1 MFVPRR
7 LRVLTVAVLELNP
20 KREPANFSRSARPV
34 QPDRLSSVPRRNADA
49 STCTRR
55 TAPSVPGSGAHGL
68 AFRGKQSMVFGFRPL
83 AMSVGAPAMPAGRAT
98 TAPTGSYWAQSRS
111 AAATLWLIL
120 PALAAYEAPRWWM
133 GADAPRA
140 AAEVWLRRGLD
151 LLGFGNPL
159 LLPALLC
166 GVLICAAV
174 WRGEPWKPRPRV
186 GLMAGVECAVWAL
199 LLALALSWLSAAA
212 VAQPSP
218 IFSRLQSLG
227 DAPHLFSSAV
237 TTVGAGVYEETLF
250 RWLMLPTLAL
260 LFIRLGAPKSIGWL
274 GAVAA
279 TSLLFAAAH
288 SQSRYWPLE
297 FQSLYA
303 RTVGGAVLAALCRL
317 RGLGIAAGTHLAYDL
332 LVGW

>member
-1 MFVPRR
+1 
-7 LRVLTVAVLELNP
+7 
-20 KREPANFSRSARPV
+20 
-34 QPDRLSSVPRRNADA
+34 
-49 STCTRR
+49 
-55 TAPSVPGSGAHGL
+55 
-68 AFRGKQSMVFGFRPL
+68 MVFGFNLRRWPA
-83 AMSVGAPAMPAGRAT
+83 AMSVGAQALTAGRAAT
-98 TAPTGSYWAQSRS
+98 PPMGSYWAQSRG

-120 PALAAYEAPRWWM
+120 PALAAYEALRWWM

-166 GVLICAAV
+166 GVLMCAAV

-186 GLMAGVECAVWAL
+186 GLIAGVECAVWAL
-199 LLALALSWLSAAA
+199 LLALTLTWLSAAA
-212 VAQPSP
+212 AAQPSP
-218 IFSRLQSLG
+218 ILSRFQSLG
-227 DAPHLFSSAV
+227 DAPHLFSAAV
-237 TTVGAGVYEETLF
+237 ATVGAGVYEETLF

-260 LFIRLGAPKSIGWL
+260 VLIRFGAPRSIGWL

-288 SQSRYWPLE
+288 SQSGYWTLE
-297 FQSLYA
+297 LQSLFA